1 MNIAQTFGESIKSLP
16 VDTKNVE
23 LPNNTIDLLTN
34 LFTNLKAPVKQTSSE
49 NYAPVTNPSQNVT
62 QPSNVKNKT
71 SVFSYI
77 KVTLLLTILYIILS
91 LETVKNLIT
100 KLTNNH
106 IFTYITTSIIFIMVT
121 FCSIK
126 FML

>member
-1 MNIAQTFGESIKSLP
+1 MWKYFCPIGRHLCDGDIKYP
-16 VDTKNVE
+16 
-23 LPNNTIDLLTN
+23 
-34 LFTNLKAPVKQTSSE
+34 A
-49 NYAPVTNPSQNVT
+49 Y
-62 QPSNVKNKT
+62 SNVKNKT

-106 IFTYITTSIIFIMVT
+106 IFTYITTSVIFIMVT